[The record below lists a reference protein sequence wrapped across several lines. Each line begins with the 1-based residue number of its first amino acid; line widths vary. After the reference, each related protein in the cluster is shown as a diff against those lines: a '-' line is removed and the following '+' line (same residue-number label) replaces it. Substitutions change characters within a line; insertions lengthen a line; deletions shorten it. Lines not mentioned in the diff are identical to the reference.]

1 MNIILDRVAV
11 WLPQNVDGLLVRKAP
26 PTTAYLTK
34 DSLVYKQATQPL
46 YRYVKNYEVGRGKD
60 RVKFCLF
67 VRSFEKD
74 EKVVE
79 AVKGLKEKAKEA
91 LDKTDIDEKIVEGA
105 KGIVDKI
112 GDLFNGKE

>member
-74 EKVVE
+74 WKVVE
-79 AVKGLKEKAKEA
+79 AELDRISAELPKEYIEKELTGATFESFAYTDYYLKDKEA
-91 LDKTDIDEKIVEGA
+91 R
-105 KGIVDKI
+105 
-112 GDLFNGKE
+112 

>member
-26 PTTAYLTK
+26 PTTTYLTK
-34 DSLVYKQATQPL
+34 DSLVYKQATQSL

-67 VRSFEKD
+67 ALSFEKD
-74 EKVVE
+74 GKVVE
-79 AVKGLKEKAKEA
+79 AELDRISAELPKEYVVKELTGATFESFAYTDYYLKGKEA
-91 LDKTDIDEKIVEGA
+91 R
-105 KGIVDKI
+105 
-112 GDLFNGKE
+112 

>member
-74 EKVVE
+74 RKVVE
-79 AVKGLKEKAKEA
+79 AELDRISAELPKEYVKKELNGATFESFAYTDYYLKDKEA
-91 LDKTDIDEKIVEGA
+91 R
-105 KGIVDKI
+105 
-112 GDLFNGKE
+112 